1 MKASN
6 FEFRF
11 RVWILAALFCLGFT
25 APWLTNRSLFGA
37 SGSTAWLAI
46 PTRLDSLHWLSLEQA
61 TLVVT
66 SLAIFCAFA
75 GAAMRVW
82 GTAYLGSSIVQS
94 AAMHAGQSGEVM
106 AAGPYRHV
114 RNPLYVGSILF
125 ALSVAILMPP
135 SGALVFIVLIA
146 IFYFRLILGEEAFLT
161 NQLGPAYL
169 DYRQRVPRLWPSLR
183 PRVPA
188 PPVRP
193 QWLQSLLSEVLPVGY
208 SLCLAI
214 LAWRYE
220 PGLLEQ
226 CLLVCFGISIVAHA
240 LLPKAPAPAK

>member
-11 RVWILAALFCLGFT
+11 RVLILAGLYCLGFT
-25 APWLTNRSLFGA
+25 APWLYSRTGYRIGVP
-37 SGSTAWLAI
+37 GSTAWLGLSTYLA
-46 PTRLDSLHWLSLEQA
+46 RLHWLPLEQA

-66 SLAIFCAFA
+66 GLAIFCAFA
-75 GAAMRVW
+75 GAAVRVW

-94 AAMHAGQSGEVM
+94 GAMHAGQVM

-114 RNPLYVGSILF
+114 RNPLYIGSLLF

-135 SGALVFIVLIA
+135 SGALVFVVLTA

-169 DYRQRVPRLWPSLR
+169 DYCKRVPRLMPSLR
-183 PRVPA
+183 PRIPA
-188 PPVRP
+188 PPTNRQV
-193 QWLQSLLSEVLPVGY
+193 LKSLMSEVLPVGY
-208 SLCLAI
+208 ALCFAVLAR
-214 LAWRYE
+214 RYE
-220 PGLLEQ
+220 PGLLVQ
-226 CLLVCFGISIVAHA
+226 CLLVCFGLSLVAHA
-240 LLPKAPAPAK
+240 LLPKAPAAAK